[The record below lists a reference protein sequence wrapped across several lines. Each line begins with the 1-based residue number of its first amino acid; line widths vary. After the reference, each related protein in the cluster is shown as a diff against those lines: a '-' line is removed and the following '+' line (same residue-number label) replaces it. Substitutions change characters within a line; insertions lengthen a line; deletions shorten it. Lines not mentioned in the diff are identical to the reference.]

1 MRGLTYVNPLWH
13 GPNHRPRRA
22 YLRGGLR
29 PPPFVSGTEL
39 PGVTVI
45 ELFAI
50 VLMVL
55 ISIIVLWRKW
65 MKARA
70 LQRLSAKR
78 LGMLGNDRQTSGEHG
93 APAPQ

>member
-1 MRGLTYVNPLWH
+1 MLIRRGLAPTIDCD
-13 GPNHRPRRA
+13 
-22 YLRGGLR
+22 GLTSGAASGR
-29 PPPFVSGTEL
+29 PPFVSGTEL

-55 ISIIVLWRKW
+55 ILMIVLWRKW
-65 MKARA
+65 LKTRA
-70 LQRLSAKR
+70 LQRLSARR
-78 LGMLGNDRQTSGEHG
+78 LGMSLGNDRQTRGEHG